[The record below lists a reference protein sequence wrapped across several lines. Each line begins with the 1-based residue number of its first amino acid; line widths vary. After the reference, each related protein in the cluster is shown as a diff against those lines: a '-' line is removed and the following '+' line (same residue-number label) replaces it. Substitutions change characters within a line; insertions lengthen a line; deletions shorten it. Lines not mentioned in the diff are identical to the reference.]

1 MNAKEQ
7 SALILDLAVQLRNH
21 GSWTGETHVQ
31 KGAYL
36 LQSLLG
42 VPSGFEFVLYKHG
55 PFSFDLR
62 ESLNQMEAE
71 RFIELR
77 EQSYPYG
84 PTIVEGK
91 AAGRLRASTDVSQR
105 YARPLA
111 FIAGQLGSAKVADLE
126 RIATALYVTLE
137 RGIVPSERVRRLVAL
152 KPHIPVVEATAA
164 FGRLEEIRAAAHNA
178 GLQPQIGTVM
188 FDVERCS
195 SAGAQSTQ

>member
-1 MNAKEQ
+1 MNPKEQ

-21 GSWTGETHVQ
+21 GSWAGETHVQ

-36 LQSLLG
+36 LQNLLG

-62 ESLNQMEAE
+62 ESLSQMEAE

-77 EQSYPYG
+77 EQPYPYG

-91 AAGRLRASTDVSQR
+91 AASRLRASTDVAQR
-105 YARPLA
+105 YGQPLA
-111 FIAGQLGSAKVADLE
+111 FLAGQLGSAKVADLE
-126 RIATALYVTLE
+126 RIATALYVTLDH
-137 RGIVPSERVRRLVAL
+137 GISPSERVGRLVAL

-164 FGRLEEIRAAAHNA
+164 FGRLEEIRAAALHA
-178 GLQPQIGTVM
+178 GLQPQIGTITLT
-188 FDVERCS
+188 ERF
-195 SAGAQSTQ
+195 SANAQSRQ